1 MKLTNTQIKYLK
13 DKDFQERYLPLL
25 NSRLIYSNNRMEYNI
40 DEIDDL
46 FNDNI
51 LSLDDNFKAFKILLN
66 KLYDNEPLTEE
77 LIIEVAN
84 TVNKHAMYIKNG
96 YRSLDNNVKFES
108 IYPIE
113 KASNIKEKMKELLD
127 NYNNKWSNLDIMER
141 EALFNIE
148 FLRIHPFEDG
158 NGRTS
163 RLIINYNMLRLGH
176 APILI
181 PNKTRNKYF
190 NARNNEDVEWIK
202 ELFTKE
208 SRKESIIIDT
218 MISSYKE
225 ELDNNKKI
233 RR

>member
-1 MKLTNTQIKYLK
+1 MKLTNYQLKYLK
-13 DKDFQERYLPLL
+13 DEKFQERYLPLL

-40 DEIDDL
+40 DKIDDL

-51 LSLDDNFKAFKILLN
+51 LSLDDNYKAFRILLN
-66 KLYDNEPLTEE
+66 KLNDNEPLSEE

-84 TVNKHAMYIKNG
+84 TVNKHAMYISNG
-96 YRSLDNNVKFES
+96 YRTLDNNVKFDKL
-108 IYPIE
+108 YPIE
-113 KASNIKEKMKELLD
+113 KASKIKEKMEELLD
-127 NYNNKWSNLDIMER
+127 NYNNKWKNLDIMER

-163 RLIINYNMLRLGH
+163 RLILNYNMLRLGH

-181 PNKTRNKYF
+181 PSKIRNKYF
-190 NARNNEDVEWIK
+190 NARNKEDVEWIK

-208 SRKESIIIDT
+208 SRKESIIVDT
-218 MISSYKE
+218 MISSYIE
-225 ELDNNKKI
+225 ELESIKK
-233 RR
+233 RRK